1 MMRRLEYVIGHDSLQ
16 DEIHDEKHVDHG
28 EMLLR
33 YESSLERTVE
43 CTPSVSSSSLS
54 CLSRQRH
61 HPMKSFVSC

>member
-1 MMRRLEYVIGHDSLQ
+1 MRRLEYVIGHDSLQ

-43 CTPSVSSSSLS
+43 SILPRQLVLPLYLASLVSVITP
-54 CLSRQRH
+54 
-61 HPMKSFVSC
+61 

>member
-54 CLSRQRH
+54 
-61 HPMKSFVSC
+61 